1 MTLLT
6 VALFAF
12 FVFGLQQLLRG
23 RQSRIGEEMAESS
36 LEAWQFLMPGLE
48 GFREA
53 RLTSSASA
61 FVDGFRE
68 ARLRRAHAG
77 RELAILS
84 DAPRYVLEIV
94 FVVAIVGISVLLF
107 ATGTAAHAVTVLG
120 VFAAASL
127 RALPTLNRITASLA
141 TIRTGRAGLDIVSRI
156 SEELAVGGTHEEQ
169 PAERRAVRGRHRRSA
184 GSASATPM
192 PRCRCS
198 TASR

>member
-1 MTLLT
+1 
-6 VALFAF
+6 
-12 FVFGLQQLLRG
+12 
-23 RQSRIGEEMAESS
+23 MAESS

-61 FVDGFRE
+61 FVAGFRE

-84 DAPRYVLEIV
+84 DAP
-94 FVVAIVGISVLLF
+94 A
-107 ATGTAAHAVTVLG
+107 
-120 VFAAASL
+120 L
-127 RALPTLNRITASLA
+127 RARDRLRRRDRGHLGPSVRHRHRQRTRSRSWESSRRHPCGPLPTLNKITANLA

-169 PAERRAVRGRHRRSA
+169 PLSDERYAGDIAVRRVSFRYPDAALPVLDERHR
-184 GSASATPM
+184 
-192 PRCRCS
+192 
-198 TASR
+198 